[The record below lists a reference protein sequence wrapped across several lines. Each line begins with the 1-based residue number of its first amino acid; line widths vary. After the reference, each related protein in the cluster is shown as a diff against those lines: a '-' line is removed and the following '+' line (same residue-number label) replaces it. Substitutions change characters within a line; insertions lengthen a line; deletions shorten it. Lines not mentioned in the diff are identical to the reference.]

1 MTLAEREERIMRAEE
16 CVRAHGDREALALFR
31 IMRETGIRMNELLD
45 LVPENMNGRELLV
58 VESKYKEK
66 GWYRNADGSCPVI
79 SEETWEM
86 LIPGEDGKYFHH
98 SREYYV
104 GLFRKRIY
112 LEKKRAYPQKLW
124 QCTNIFCVGEKGSA
138 TIPDIPWPIA
148 WDCQRRYLLQ

>member
-66 GWYRNADGSCPVI
+66 SAPRS
-79 SEETWEM
+79 
-86 LIPGEDGKYFHH
+86 
-98 SREYYV
+98 
-104 GLFRKRIY
+104 KRRI
-112 LEKKRAYPQKLW
+112 K
-124 QCTNIFCVGEKGSA
+124 
-138 TIPDIPWPIA
+138 IPDACAALGVECLNPFMMLR
-148 WDCQRRYLLQ
+148 QRGMSLAL

>member
-79 SEETWEM
+79 SEELMIACTFACSTTVAVAAPTPAPE
-86 LIPGEDGKYFHH
+86 PP
-98 SREYYV
+98 V
-104 GLFRKRIY
+104 AVTARI
-112 LEKKRAYPQKLW
+112 
-124 QCTNIFCVGEKGSA
+124 
-138 TIPDIPWPIA
+138 
-148 WDCQRRYLLQ
+148 

>member
-31 IMRETGIRMNELLD
+31 IMWETGIRMNELLD

-104 GLFRKRIY
+104 GLFRKVIEDKEFRYHELRRFVFDKSKMRI
-112 LEKKRAYPQKLW
+112 
-124 QCTNIFCVGEKGSA
+124 G
-138 TIPDIPWPIA
+138 
-148 WDCQRRYLLQ
+148 